1 LEKNPTAREFDSDL
15 MLVVW
20 DMEAFEKDLTN
31 IHNITV
37 PELFRRI
44 RNKELT
50 SPDTITRLSRL
61 IKKAHPE
68 LKGKRKRKSE
78 EEVIQELLVYKK
90 DLFA

>member
-1 LEKNPTAREFDSDL
+1 MEKNPTARDCDSVL
-15 MLVVW
+15 MRLLW
-20 DMEAFEKDLTN
+20 ETELWEKDLMKMQWLTA
-31 IHNITV
+31 I
-37 PELFRRI
+37 ELLRRLE
-44 RNKELT
+44 NKELT

-78 EEVIQELLVYKK
+78 EEVKEELLVYKK